1 MGSDANWVRRWL
13 GTEKDGEA
21 KTGEKQYVRMKNI
34 TNYAGVSENYFHMLH
49 VHELNAHHS
58 EG

>member
-1 MGSDANWVRRWL
+1 
-13 GTEKDGEA
+13 
-21 KTGEKQYVRMKNI
+21 MKNI

-49 VHELNAHHS
+49 VHELNARHS